1 MLLVIFTVKKLL
13 ERIMKKNC
21 KNISKEFRVG
31 KVIEIKGDKLYVTWK
46 GYNKSFNSL
55 IKKRLIKKISL

>member
-1 MLLVIFTVKKLL
+1 
-13 ERIMKKNC
+13 MKKNC

-55 IKKRLIKKISL
+55 IKKD